1 MSDLKPVRT
10 SFDRIENRTVGNP
23 STENKPPAIKHE
35 QRRSGPTEGPLGGL
49 RPKVKNARPLNDGQN
64 AVIREDHIAS
74 ASSSIAYPGI
84 SSCLTVTGYSDQG
97 LHGAHIPSVGTSS
110 EHFDNMLEGM
120 ANTGS
125 KKFLVA
131 GAVDTFKDN
140 VNSEDYNTRFKI
152 SQKLK
157 TLSPDAEVKFFNT
170 SNLGTETHVY
180 VNNPGEAGGY
190 GLSVLPAHE
199 GQKRDDNSILQSAA
213 EATPVADSELVKR
226 NNRFKYSPF

>member
-1 MSDLKPVRT
+1 MSDLKLVRT
-10 SFDRIENRTVGNP
+10 SSDRIESRSVGDSFAENNTV
-23 STENKPPAIKHE
+23 AINHE
-35 QRRSGPTEGPLGGL
+35 LRSGATEGPLGGL
-49 RPKVKNARPLNDGQN
+49 RPKVKNAKLLNNGQD
-64 AVIREDHIAS
+64 AVIREDQIAN
-74 ASSSIAYPGI
+74 ASSSITYPGI

-131 GAVDTFKDN
+131 GAVDIFKDN

-157 TLSPDAEVKFFNT
+157 TLAPDAEVKFFNT
-170 SNLGTETHVY
+170 SKVATETHVY
-180 VNNPGEAGGY
+180 VNNLGEKGGY
-190 GLSVLPAHE
+190 GLSVLPAHQ
-199 GQKRDDNSILQSAA
+199 GQNRDNKSLLDSAA
-213 EATPVADSELVKR
+213 DATSIADSELVKR
-226 NNRFKYSPF
+226 NSKFKYFSI